1 MSEMKSYVA
10 VVDFNMSLN
19 NGKESIKVTRGQ
31 VLSFDGLYVD
41 MGDGTRGTARPLS
54 KMIGEWVVPYQ
65 QQVPQAPRPQSRTA
79 VAGRDSIEQSNEYQ
93 DYPVIN
99 AGRDPSLE
107 RDIQT
112 YEEKTYGKTGK
123 LIQDDSSVVSQ
134 VRQASNSG
142 AVKNTSG
149 VQIEEQSTQ
158 AGTVISHEER
168 VVKETS
174 YNGPQ
179 AAPQQEHLKVVNDEV
194 VAKQTASNPTVEEL
208 LRQMAALQQQVLN
221 LTRQTTVSQEE
232 RVVKET
238 GSIAIPRTDVGSSTQ
253 AQVVQSRVA
262 AEQPAQQRVV
272 IKSPN
277 KKIVED
283 NEGVI
288 VKKVKN
294 TNVKVDG
301 GNHGISIKTAVVPE
315 DTNIADAN
323 VTFGG
328 NAKEIYES
336 DTEFSGT
343 GAEVV
348 DVSTAGP
355 RQGVHIAK
363 NLDSG
368 IDVDELLGAV

>member
-19 NGKESIKVTRGQ
+19 NGKESIRVTRGQ

-65 QQVPQAPRPQSRTA
+65 QQVPQAPRPQIRTS

-93 DYPVIN
+93 DFPVTN

-107 RDIQT
+107 RDLQT
-112 YEEKTYGKTGK
+112 YEEKTFGKTGK

-142 AVKNTSG
+142 AIKNTSG
-149 VQIEEQSTQ
+149 VQIEEQNMQ
-158 AGTVISHEER
+158 VGTVISHEER

-179 AAPQQEHLKVVNDEV
+179 VTSQQEHLRVVNDEV
-194 VAKQTASNPTVEEL
+194 IAKQTVSNPTVEEL
-208 LRQMAALQQQVLN
+208 LKQMAALQQQVLK
-221 LTRQTTVSQEE
+221 LTRQPTVSQEE

-253 AQVVQSRVA
+253 AQVAQSKVA
-262 AEQPAQQRVV
+262 ASQQKVI

-277 KKIVED
+277 KKITED

-301 GNHGISIKTAVVPE
+301 GNSGISIKTAVVPE

-328 NAKEIYES
+328 NAKDIYES

-348 DVSTAGP
+348 DVSVAGP
-355 RQGVHIAK
+355 KQGVHVARQ
-363 NLDSG
+363 LDSG

>member
-93 DYPVIN
+93 DYPVTN

-112 YEEKTYGKTGK
+112 YEDRTYGKTGK

-149 VQIEEQSTQ
+149 VQIGEQSTQ
-158 AGTVISHEER
+158 AGTVVSQEER

-179 AAPQQEHLKVVNDEV
+179 VVTQQEHLKVVNDEV

-208 LRQMAALQQQVLN
+208 LKQMAALQQQVLN

-238 GSIAIPRTDVGSSTQ
+238 SSIAIPRTDVGSSTQ

-262 AEQPAQQRVV
+262 TEQQRVV

-301 GNHGISIKTAVVPE
+301 GNNGISIKTAVVPE
-315 DTNIADAN
+315 DTGIENAN
-323 VTFGG
+323 VTYGG

-348 DVSTAGP
+348 DASSAGP
-355 RQGVHIAK
+355 RQGVHVAK
-363 NLDSG
+363 KLDSG

>member
-93 DYPVIN
+93 DYPVTN

-112 YEEKTYGKTGK
+112 YEDRTYGKTGK

-149 VQIEEQSTQ
+149 VQIGEQSTQ
-158 AGTVISHEER
+158 AGTVVSQEER

-179 AAPQQEHLKVVNDEV
+179 VVTQQEHLKVVNDEV

-208 LRQMAALQQQVLN
+208 LKQMAALQQQVLN
-221 LTRQTTVSQEE
+221 LTRQPTVSQEE

-238 GSIAIPRTDVGSSTQ
+238 SSIAIPRTDVGSSTQ

-262 AEQPAQQRVV
+262 TEQQRVV

-294 TNVKVDG
+294 TNVKVNG
-301 GNHGISIKTAVVPE
+301 GNNGISIKTAVVPE
-315 DTNIADAN
+315 DTGIENAN
-323 VTFGG
+323 VTYGG

-348 DVSTAGP
+348 DASSAGP
-355 RQGVHIAK
+355 RQGVHVAK
-363 NLDSG
+363 KLDSG